1 MQCKYARIFLD
12 CLLVS
17 TSTVKVV
24 GRLIIS
30 VDGLPSEHGPEAAH
44 VLVDCDQWDKT
55 KLEGLPEWG
64 PGA

>member
-1 MQCKYARIFLD
+1 M
-12 CLLVS
+12 
-17 TSTVKVV
+17 KVV

-44 VLVDCDQWDKT
+44 VLVDSDQWDKT
-55 KLEGLPEWG
+55 KLEGLPEWD